1 MVLSNNQMII
11 ALVANIFQTYI
22 SYRLMHLLFPQGSLG
37 KQRER
42 FSYGLYYV
50 VNNVVYLQSNEP
62 IMILLVNIILY
73 GIISMQYGGQWTK
86 RAAAIGLTIGLNG
99 VAEVCVTLGLNA
111 LGYGDPKHY
120 DDEAYFICQMAIQT
134 VSYIIVLICMN
145 IKRSRQDI
153 ALPVMYWF
161 AIILVPFST
170 LFITATFT
178 IVMTSQHIALMMICA
193 IMMFGLN
200 IMVFYLY
207 DRLQEV
213 YQAKMAG
220 ELLKRQNEAYLK
232 ELKFITKSSEQL
244 KKLRHDFVHHVDAL
258 QKLTDQE
265 RWDELQQYL
274 ARIAVESDD
283 EELFHTGNLIIDSG
297 LNLNASHI
305 RRSQITMDYKIN
317 IPEELAIEPF
327 DLNVI
332 FGNLLD
338 NAIEAVEQLE
348 PEQRQIKLQLEFD
361 NSALYLLIANPCRTD
376 LTFDEAHV
384 ETTKPDRANHGLGL
398 KNVRSAV
405 ERYPG
410 SYAHFYTEAG
420 WFYGEIL
427 LYEPNSDT
435 NLL

>member
-1 MVLSNNQMII
+1 M
-11 ALVANIFQTYI
+11 
-22 SYRLMHLLFPQGSLG
+22 
-37 KQRER
+37 
-42 FSYGLYYV
+42 
-50 VNNVVYLQSNEP
+50 
-62 IMILLVNIILY
+62 
-73 GIISMQYGGQWTK
+73 
-86 RAAAIGLTIGLNG
+86 
-99 VAEVCVTLGLNA
+99 
-111 LGYGDPKHY
+111 
-120 DDEAYFICQMAIQT
+120 
-134 VSYIIVLICMN
+134 
-145 IKRSRQDI
+145 
-153 ALPVMYWF
+153 
-161 AIILVPFST
+161 
-170 LFITATFT
+170 
-178 IVMTSQHIALMMICA
+178 
-193 IMMFGLN
+193 
-200 IMVFYLY
+200 
-207 DRLQEV
+207 
-213 YQAKMAG
+213 
-220 ELLKRQNEAYLK
+220 
-232 ELKFITKSSEQL
+232 
-244 KKLRHDFVHHVDAL
+244 